1 MIQRLLFLILTLP
14 IAIGAAAQTEFDAY
28 FEDATLRLDYVF
40 CGDATHQAVYFQQAS
55 RSSAWA
61 GRQHHLTAPLLKG
74 NGQIIVR
81 SEDGQVRYINSF
93 STLFQ
98 EWQTTPEAS
107 TIQRAFENCFQVPFP
122 REKVEVEVR
131 LFDQRGEVSCSMRH
145 TVDPSDILI
154 RRQQDNGYPRRT
166 LQDGGDIGEAI
177 DIVIVGDGYA
187 AQDYVKFFADAE
199 RARAALMRHKPFS
212 DYADRFSI
220 RAVLV
225 PSQQSGVSVPHDQ
238 QWLNTAFESHF
249 DTFYSTR
256 YLTTSSMQR
265 IYDAVG
271 TLPFEHLIVLANTPV
286 YGGGGIFNSVTIMGS
301 DHPTFN
307 EVLVH
312 EFGHAFGGLAD
323 EYFYLTEE
331 SDQYPLDVEPW
342 EPNITTRVD
351 FASKW
356 EDMLPDG
363 AGLFEGAGYREK
375 GIFRPAPDCRMRTN
389 RCEGFCPVCS
399 RAIVQMIEYYTR

>member
-1 MIQRLLFLILTLP
+1 MMKRLLMLILTLP
-14 IAIGAAAQTEFDAY
+14 IALGATAQTDFDTY

-40 CGDATHQAVYFQQAS
+40 CGDAEHQAVYFQQAC

-61 GRQHHLTAPLLKG
+61 GRRQHLTEPLLKG

-81 SEDGQVRYINSF
+81 SKDGQIRYVNSF

-98 EWQTTPEAS
+98 EWKATPEA
-107 TIQRAFENCFQVPFP
+107 TRHQRAFENCFQVPFP
-122 REKVEVEVR
+122 KETVEVEI
-131 LFDQRGEVSCSMRH
+131 LLYDLRGAVSCSMRH
-145 TVDPSDILI
+145 TVDPADILI
-154 RRQQDNGYPRRT
+154 RRQQDNAYPRRT
-166 LQDGGDIGEAI
+166 LQNGGDIAEAI

-199 RARAALMRHKPFS
+199 RARVALMQHKPFS
-212 DYADRFSI
+212 DYADRFSF
-220 RAVLV
+220 RAVLA
-225 PSQQSGVSVPHDQ
+225 PSQQSGTSVPHDQ

-271 TLPFEHLIVLANTPV
+271 TVPFEHLIVLVNTPV

-301 DHPTFN
+301 DHPTFKP
-307 EVLVH
+307 VLVH

-342 EPNITTRVD
+342 EPNITTQVD

-356 EDMLPDG
+356 EDLLSEEV
-363 AGLFEGAGYREK
+363 GLHEGAGYRAK
-375 GIFRPAPDCRMRTN
+375 GIYRPTPDCRMRTN
-389 RCEGFCPVCS
+389 QCEGFCPVCS
-399 RAIVQMIEYYTR
+399 RAIVRMIEYYTR

>member
-1 MIQRLLFLILTLP
+1 
-14 IAIGAAAQTEFDAY
+14 
-28 FEDATLRLDYVF
+28 
-40 CGDATHQAVYFQQAS
+40 
-55 RSSAWA
+55 
-61 GRQHHLTAPLLKG
+61 
-74 NGQIIVR
+74 
-81 SEDGQVRYINSF
+81 
-93 STLFQ
+93 
-98 EWQTTPEAS
+98 
-107 TIQRAFENCFQVPFP
+107 
-122 REKVEVEVR
+122 
-131 LFDQRGEVSCSMRH
+131 
-145 TVDPSDILI
+145 
-154 RRQQDNGYPRRT
+154 
-166 LQDGGDIGEAI
+166 
-177 DIVIVGDGYA
+177 
-187 AQDYVKFFADAE
+187 
-199 RARAALMRHKPFS
+199 
-212 DYADRFSI
+212 
-220 RAVLV
+220 
-225 PSQQSGVSVPHDQ
+225 
-238 QWLNTAFESHF
+238 
-249 DTFYSTR
+249 
-256 YLTTSSMQR
+256 
-265 IYDAVG
+265 
-271 TLPFEHLIVLANTPV
+271 VLANTPV